1 MGEELVE
8 KLAKDVFEGRLRP
21 YQVEEAVKGDAN
33 LATRIRRHAME
44 LATGISLQNIGNNSI
59 DFNLLLAKNIENPIG
74 VAQVPMGIAGP
85 LKINGEYA
93 NGTFFVPLCT
103 TEGALVA
110 SVNRGCAAIT
120 ASGGA
125 VSRVIKDG
133 MARAPLFAVPSVVDA
148 KKLVEWVQKNFDKMV
163 NVVQQT
169 TQHGSL
175 IRIDPH
181 IVGNNVFLRFVFST
195 GDAMGMNM
203 ATIACDDIRK
213 LIETECPFADCIS
226 LSGNLCVDKKPSAIN
241 FLYGRGKSV
250 ISEAVIKRDIVQ
262 KVLKTTPEDM
272 VEVVVRKNLVGS
284 ALAGASYGFNAH
296 FANMIA
302 AVFLATGQDAAQ
314 VPESSMGINTAQVL
328 ETGDLYFSAT
338 LPSLEVGT
346 VGGGSGLP
354 TQKEAMTILGCQGGG
369 NPSGSNAKK
378 FAEIVAAAVL
388 AGELS
393 LIAALSAQHLA
404 EAHKRLGRGS
414 EKKD

>member
-1 MGEELVE
+1 MSEEIVE
-8 KLAKDVFEGRLRP
+8 KLAKDVFEGKIRL
-21 YQVEEAVKGDAN
+21 YQVEEAVKGDSN
-33 LATRIRRHAME
+33 LATRIRRRAME
-44 LATGISLQNIGNNSI
+44 LATGASLSNIGNYSI
-59 DFNLLLAKNIENPIG
+59 DFNLLLLKNIENPVG
-74 VAQVPMGIAGP
+74 VAQIPMGVAGP
-85 LKINGEYA
+85 LKVNGEYA

-133 MARAPLFAVPSVVDA
+133 MARAPLFAVPSVEDA
-148 KKLVEWVQKNFDKMV
+148 KKLIEWVQKNFEKIVD
-163 NVVQQT
+163 VVQKT
-169 TQHGSL
+169 TKHGSL

-181 IVGNNVFLRFVFST
+181 VVGNNVFLRFVFST

-203 ATIACDDIRK
+203 ATIACDEVRK

-226 LSGNLCVDKKPSAIN
+226 LSGNVCVDKKQSAIN

-250 ISEAVIKRDIVQ
+250 VSEVVLNREIIQ
-262 KVLKTTPEDM
+262 KILKTTPEDI
-272 VEVVVRKNLVGS
+272 VEVVVRKNLIGS

-302 AVFLATGQDAAQ
+302 AIFIATGQDAAQ
-314 VPESSMGINTAQVL
+314 VVESSMGINTAHIL
-328 ETGDLYFSAT
+328 ENGDLYFSVT

-346 VGGGSGLP
+346 VGGGTGLP
-354 TQKEAMTILGCQGGG
+354 TQSEALKILGCQGSGV
-369 NPSGSNAKK
+369 PPGSNAKK
-378 FAEIVAAAVL
+378 FAEIVAAVVL

-393 LIAALSAQHLA
+393 LVSALSAQHLA
-404 EAHKRLGRGS
+404 EAHKRLGRGG
-414 EKKD
+414 EKKP